1 MGDSVRAHKEL
12 TGGWAKAAQL
22 PQPDLSGLAI
32 KDGHLK
38 RALLGQDF
46 LVVDGAMGT
55 QLQERGLAD
64 AGQIPELLNFSHP
77 DDIAAIHKAYVDAG
91 AEVITTNT
99 FGANRLKLEGAAS
112 VEEVYRAAAECARA
126 AGAPYIAG
134 DVGPTGALLEPMGT
148 MSFEEA
154 YDLFAEQVR
163 AVAAAGCDVVLIE
176 TMADLREAKA
186 ALLAA
191 QENCDLPVFATMTFG
206 EDGRTFLGTSP
217 EVAAEV
223 LSSMGAHAVGLN
235 CSLGPAELLGAAQDM
250 ARRSRCPLM
259 VQPNAGL
266 PRVQDGVTVFDVSSE
281 DFAAAMEGKRLG
293 LCQKSLFAV
302 PNHLTEQW
310 ASEFL
315 RLYPSANILVA
326 TKKDFETRNRKKFCA
341 RIATGDY
348 DAVIIGHSQ
357 FERIPVSKERQERL
371 LQEQIWE
378 IEDGISELKASRA
391 ERFTIKELERTKKN
405 LEAKLQKLHDAA
417 RKDDVVTF
425 EQLGVDRLYVDEAH
439 SFKNLFLYTKMRNVA
454 GLSTTDA
461 QKSSDMLL
469 KCRYIDELT
478 HGKGVTFATG
488 TPISNSMTELYT
500 MMRYLQHD
508 MLKRNS
514 LTHFDCWASAFG
526 ETTTAIELA
535 PEGTGYRARTRFAKF
550 FNLPELMNLFREAAD
565 IKTSDQLNLPTP
577 TPVYHN
583 EVSQPTP
590 LQKQMVQ
597 ELSERAAKVHAGI
610 VDASTDNM
618 LKITSDG
625 RKLGLDQRI
634 INPDLPDDPSS
645 KVNLCVDNIHRIWQD
660 GQAEKLTQ
668 LVFCDLSTPKGKA
681 AQSGRIAAK
690 GTDSPELH
698 ALEAAI
704 DAETEPEEP
713 PFTIYDDIRE
723 KLVAR
728 GIPREQIAFIHE
740 ANTET
745 RKKELFAKVRS
756 GQVRVLMGSTF
767 KMGAG
772 MNVQDRLVAL
782 HDLDCPWRPG
792 DLEQRSG
799 RIIRQGNRNKEVH
812 IYRYVTESTFDA
824 YLWQTVENKQKF
836 ISQIM
841 TSKSP
846 VRSCEDVD
854 ETALSYAEIKAL
866 CAGDERIKEKMD
878 LDVDVARLKLMKAS
892 HQSQQFRLEDN
903 LLRHFPEQIRQNE
916 SFVEGFTADMQTLAG
931 HPHPVDGF
939 AGMEV
944 KGDLLTDKDNA
955 GAAILEAFKDAK
967 GMEPVPI
974 GSYRGFAMSLT
985 VEDFGRDFIL
995 TLKGKMNH
1003 RVTLGKDARGNLT
1016 RIDNALNAMPDRLQN
1031 VRNTLDALTA
1041 QMETAKAELGKP
1053 FPQEDELR
1061 TKSARLAE
1069 LNAELNIDDRT
1080 PMEQMAED
1088 APAVQSAK
1096 AERPSVLAKLKAPLS
1111 QPCAEDKIRHRGKE
1125 ER

>member
-1 MGDSVRAHKEL
+1 
-12 TGGWAKAAQL
+12 
-22 PQPDLSGLAI
+22 
-32 KDGHLK
+32 
-38 RALLGQDF
+38 
-46 LVVDGAMGT
+46 
-55 QLQERGLAD
+55 
-64 AGQIPELLNFSHP
+64 
-77 DDIAAIHKAYVDAG
+77 
-91 AEVITTNT
+91 
-99 FGANRLKLEGAAS
+99 
-112 VEEVYRAAAECARA
+112 
-126 AGAPYIAG
+126 
-134 DVGPTGALLEPMGT
+134 
-148 MSFEEA
+148 
-154 YDLFAEQVR
+154 
-163 AVAAAGCDVVLIE
+163 
-176 TMADLREAKA
+176 
-186 ALLAA
+186 
-191 QENCDLPVFATMTFG
+191 
-206 EDGRTFLGTSP
+206 
-217 EVAAEV
+217 
-223 LSSMGAHAVGLN
+223 
-235 CSLGPAELLGAAQDM
+235 
-250 ARRSRCPLM
+250 
-259 VQPNAGL
+259 
-266 PRVQDGVTVFDVSSE
+266 
-281 DFAAAMEGKRLG
+281 MEGKRLG

-357 FERIPVSKERQERL
+357 FERIPVSRERQERL

-378 IEDGISELKASRA
+378 IEDGIAELKASRA

-565 IKTSDQLNLPTP
+565 IKTADQLNLPTP
-577 TPVYHN
+577 TAIYHT
-583 EVSQPTP
+583 EVTQPTA
-590 LQKQMVQ
+590 LQQQMVQ

-625 RKLGLDQRI
+625 RKLGLDQRV
-634 INPDLPDDPSS
+634 INPDLPDDPNS

-660 GQAEKLTQ
+660 GQADKLTQ

-704 DAETEPEEP
+704 DAETGPEEP

-740 ANTET
+740 ANTEV

-846 VRSCEDVD
+846 VRSCEDID
-854 ETALSYAEIKAL
+854 EAALSYAEIKAL
-866 CAGDERIKEKMD
+866 CAGDERIREKMD
-878 LDVDVARLKLMKAS
+878 LDVDVARLRLMKAN
-892 HQSQQFRLEDN
+892 HQSQQYRLEDN
-903 LLRHFPEQIRQNE
+903 ILRHFPAQIEENK
-916 SFVEGFTADMQTLAG
+916 GFLSGFEADMKTLEQHS
-931 HPHPVDGF
+931 HPKDGF

-955 GAAILEAFKDAK
+955 GAALLEAFKDAK
-967 GMEPVPI
+967 GLEPVPI
-974 GSYRGFAMSLT
+974 GSYRGFSMSLT
-985 VEDFGRDFIL
+985 VENFGKDFIL
-995 TLKGKMNH
+995 TLKGRMSH
-1003 RVTLGKDARGNLT
+1003 RVELGKDARGNLV
-1016 RIDNALNAMPDRLQN
+1016 RIDNALAQMPERLQTVQSRLEN
-1031 VRNTLDALTA
+1031 VQA
-1041 QMETAKAELGKP
+1041 QLATAKAELGKP
-1053 FPQEDELR
+1053 FPQEAELKE
-1061 TKSARLAE
+1061 KSARLAE

-1080 PMEQMAED
+1080 PMEQAAEN
-1088 APAVQSAK
+1088 VVAK
-1096 AERPSVLAKLKAPLS
+1096 RPSVLGKLKAPS
-1111 QPCAEDKIRHRGKE
+1111 VHGAGEKKKSHEQEAR
-1125 ER
+1125 

>member
-1 MGDSVRAHKEL
+1 M
-12 TGGWAKAAQL
+12 T
-22 PQPDLSGLAI
+22 
-32 KDGHLK
+32 
-38 RALLGQDF
+38 
-46 LVVDGAMGT
+46 
-55 QLQERGLAD
+55 
-64 AGQIPELLNFSHP
+64 
-77 DDIAAIHKAYVDAG
+77 
-91 AEVITTNT
+91 
-99 FGANRLKLEGAAS
+99 
-112 VEEVYRAAAECARA
+112 
-126 AGAPYIAG
+126 
-134 DVGPTGALLEPMGT
+134 
-148 MSFEEA
+148 
-154 YDLFAEQVR
+154 LF
-163 AVAAAGCDVVLIE
+163 
-176 TMADLREAKA
+176 K
-186 ALLAA
+186 
-191 QENCDLPVFATMTFG
+191 
-206 EDGRTFLGTSP
+206 
-217 EVAAEV
+217 
-223 LSSMGAHAVGLN
+223 
-235 CSLGPAELLGAAQDM
+235 
-250 ARRSRCPLM
+250 
-259 VQPNAGL
+259 
-266 PRVQDGVTVFDVSSE
+266 
-281 DFAAAMEGKRLG
+281 
-293 LCQKSLFAV
+293 
-302 PNHLTEQW
+302 
-310 ASEFL
+310 
-315 RLYPSANILVA
+315 
-326 TKKDFETRNRKKFCA
+326 
-341 RIATGDY
+341 
-348 DAVIIGHSQ
+348 
-357 FERIPVSKERQERL
+357 
-371 LQEQIWE
+371 
-378 IEDGISELKASRA
+378 
-391 ERFTIKELERTKKN
+391 
-405 LEAKLQKLHDAA
+405 
-417 RKDDVVTF
+417 
-425 EQLGVDRLYVDEAH
+425 
-439 SFKNLFLYTKMRNVA
+439 
-454 GLSTTDA
+454 
-461 QKSSDMLL
+461 
-469 KCRYIDELT
+469 
-478 HGKGVTFATG
+478 
-488 TPISNSMTELYT
+488 
-500 MMRYLQHD
+500 
-508 MLKRNS
+508 
-514 LTHFDCWASAFG
+514 
-526 ETTTAIELA
+526 
-535 PEGTGYRARTRFAKF
+535 
-550 FNLPELMNLFREAAD
+550 EAAD

-577 TPVYHN
+577 TPIYHN
-583 EVSQPTP
+583 EVAQPTEI
-590 LQKQMVQ
+590 QKQMVQ
-597 ELSERAAKVHAGI
+597 ELSERAARVHAQL
-610 VDASTDNM
+610 VDPGTDNM

-634 INPDLPDDPSS
+634 INPNLPDDPNS
-645 KVNLCVDNIHRIWQD
+645 KVNRCVDNIHRIWQD
-660 GQAEKLTQ
+660 GQADRLTQ
-668 LVFCDLSTPKGKA
+668 LVFCDLSTPKTGATGAKA
-681 AQSGRIAAK
+681 AKTAG
-690 GTDSPELH
+690 GNLDSPELN
-698 ALEAAI
+698 AVQRLI
-704 DAETEPEEP
+704 DKENPDEPG
-713 PFTIYDDIRE
+713 FTVYDDIRE

-728 GIPREQIAFIHE
+728 GIPREEIAFIHE

-866 CAGDERIKEKMD
+866 CAGDKRIKEKMD

-916 SFVEGFTADMQTLAG
+916 SFVEGFTADMQTLAE
-931 HPHPVDGF
+931 HPHPTDGF

-955 GAAILEAFKDAK
+955 GAAILEAFKDAE

-1069 LNAELNIDDRT
+1069 LNAELNIDERT

-1111 QPCAEDKIRHRGKE
+1111 QPCAEDKIKRRNKE